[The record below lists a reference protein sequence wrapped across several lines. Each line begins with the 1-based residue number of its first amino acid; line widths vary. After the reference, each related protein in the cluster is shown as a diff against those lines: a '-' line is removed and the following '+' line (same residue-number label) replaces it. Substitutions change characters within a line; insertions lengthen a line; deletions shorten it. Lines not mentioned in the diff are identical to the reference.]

1 MKQSEDARKIVSDPH
16 VDEVQAQ
23 IRRIQEQAE
32 MMKPRSSDESE
43 MTSGRLS

>member
-1 MKQSEDARKIVSDPH
+1 MKHSEDACTIVSDPH
-16 VDEVQAQ
+16 VDQVQAQ

-43 MTSGRLS
+43 MTSGGLS